1 VTDHD
6 DVPELELL
14 ASDLKQRIEQRTPP
28 ARWNAEP
35 EDVRRSVMQLVL
47 TLVEF
52 IRQLLERPLFASASE
67 PHGTRH
73 RIATPTPDWRAGVR
87 VLRAIDRGRHVCE
100 RPATECRRAP
110 RVGGRSVGQSR
121 KAAQSAGRRVAADD
135 GVDVEVATNDRP
147 PEVRSRP
154 RRTQTRQR
162 CRWMPPGPAAREA
175 SRTHHVR

>member
-52 IRQLLERPLFASASE
+52 IRQLLERQASVEKSVRKRNGTTVSLFASASE

-110 RVGGRSVGQSR
+110 RVGGDPSGRVGR
-121 KAAQSAGRRVAADD
+121 PLKAR
-135 GVDVEVATNDRP
+135 DVGWLPTTA
-147 PEVRSRP
+147 
-154 RRTQTRQR
+154 
-162 CRWMPPGPAAREA
+162 
-175 SRTHHVR
+175 